1 MKTFTRGLKHI
12 ARNSFIDAKAAEAAQ
27 KGCVIVHL
35 RPNGIGAD
43 ELVNV
48 MTKRGLVATAT
59 NNNTVVIAKAKA
71 A

>member
-1 MKTFTRGLKHI
+1 MKTFTRGLKQI
-12 ARNSFIDAKAAEAAQ
+12 ARNEFINAKADEAEK

-35 RPNGIGAD
+35 RPNGIGAV

-48 MTKRGLVATAT
+48 MTKRGLVATA
-59 NNNTVVIAKAKA
+59 NGNVVTIAKAKA

>member
-1 MKTFTRGLKHI
+1 MQTFARGLKQI
-12 ARNSFIDAKAAEAAQ
+12 SRAAFIDAKAAEAAN

-35 RPNGIGAD
+35 KPNGIGAV

-48 MTKRGLVATAT
+48 MTKRGLVATA
-59 NNNTVVIAKAKA
+59 NGNVVTIAKAKA